1 VKFAIGSLNKKKRPL
16 VAGSLA
22 GLVGADGGK
31 EDEEEED
38 EEDDDDAGAAGG
50 GGGGS
55 GAPARTMYLPPK
67 TVEVAKTVGVCGAR
81 VGKFPPLPPLMAP
94 VVAPSPG
101 SCGTL
106 VGAHLL
112 PCVPSRTTAGGRRR
126 GGWEACGHRG
136 RWRQCRCC
144 GCGCWCGC
152 WHRRGRGC
160 PAREEG

>member
-1 VKFAIGSLNKKKRPL
+1 MRMRAPSGLHRPDDDAAPVVKFAIGSLNKKKRPL

-81 VGKFPPLPPLMAP
+81 VGKFPPLPP
-94 VVAPSPG
+94 PSWP
-101 SCGTL
+101 L
-106 VGAHLL
+106 LL
-112 PCVPSRTTAGGRRR
+112 PQVPGLV
-126 GGWEACGHRG
+126 E
-136 RWRQCRCC
+136 
-144 GCGCWCGC
+144 
-152 WHRRGRGC
+152 
-160 PAREEG
+160 P